1 MRRRNFL
8 RRSALAAS
16 CFIPGYSLW
25 QRNPVFNDEPK
36 VLPPDKYID
45 LIKGNTLQGWHTSFR
60 IPAPPYPGGPEPD
73 KNREGYK
80 RALTSQ
86 GKWTVENGIIIGGQD
101 IEGLGSYLVTDE
113 KFGDFELLIDAKPDW
128 PVDTGILVRAQATG
142 SPGYQVLVD
151 YRKSGGIGG
160 FYGNGLAG
168 FHALPYNFDAK
179 YDTEGNPVGLVVESP
194 ATTIERITDAKIKML
209 TYAAPPE
216 EFLAAWKWN
225 DWNTFKIRCEGK
237 YPYLTTWIN
246 GVKICELDTAKILHP
261 NYDKEAVANLLG
273 REGHISLEVHDNDP
287 GLGKARWKPGAV
299 TRWRNIKLKKL

>member
-1 MRRRNFL
+1 MKRRKFL
-8 RRSALAAS
+8 ERGALAAS

-25 QRNPVFNDEPK
+25 QSNPVFNNEPK
-36 VLPPDKYID
+36 ELPKDGYID
-45 LIKGNTLQGWHTSFR
+45 LIKGNTLQGWHTSPR
-60 IPAPPYPGGPEPD
+60 TPAPPYPGGPEPD

-80 RALTSQ
+80 RALTSK
-86 GKWTVENGIIIGGQD
+86 GKWTVENGVIIGGQD

-113 KFGDFELLIDAKPDW
+113 KYGDFELLIDAKPDW
-128 PVDTGILVRAQATG
+128 PVDTGILLRAQSSG

-151 YRKSGGIGG
+151 HRKSGGIGG

-179 YDTEGNPVGLVVESP
+179 YDADGNAIGLVPEKP
-194 ATTIERITDAKIKML
+194 TTTIERITDEKIKL
-209 TYAAPPE
+209 LAYAAPVE
-216 EFLAAWKWN
+216 EFLAAWKWD

-237 YPYLTTWIN
+237 YPYLTSWIN
-246 GVKICELDTAKILHP
+246 GIKICELDTAKIVHP

-287 GLGKARWKPGAV
+287 GLGKARWKPGGV
-299 TRWRNIKLKKL
+299 SRWRNIKLKKL

>member
-1 MRRRNFL
+1 MKRRKFL
-8 RRSALAAS
+8 ERGALAAS

-25 QRNPVFNDEPK
+25 QSNPVFNDEPK
-36 VLPPDKYID
+36 ELPQNEYIN
-45 LIKGNTLQGWHTSFR
+45 LIKGNTLEGWHTSPR
-60 IPAPPYPGGPEPD
+60 TPAPPYPGGPETD

-80 RALTSQ
+80 RALTSK
-86 GKWTVENGIIIGGQD
+86 GKWTVENGVIIGGQD

-113 KFGDFELLIDAKPDW
+113 KYGDFELLIDAKPDW
-128 PVDTGILVRAQATG
+128 PVDTGILLRAQSLG

-151 YRKSGGIGG
+151 HRKSGGIGG

-179 YDTEGNPVGLVVESP
+179 YDADGNAIGLVPEKP
-194 ATTIERITDAKIKML
+194 TTTIERITDEKIKL
-209 TYAAPPE
+209 LAYAAPVE
-216 EFLAAWKWN
+216 EFLAAWKWG

-237 YPYLTTWIN
+237 YPYLTSWIN
-246 GVKICELDTAKILHP
+246 GVKICELDTAKIVHP

-287 GLGKARWKPGAV
+287 GLGKARWKPGGV
-299 TRWRNIKLKKL
+299 SRWRNIKLKKL